1 MDFEVIIDSSLV
13 DLALTEG
20 LNPSNNKWL
29 LSIINDFED
38 GKWRA
43 QRFDNFVWDN
53 IEQTALTYKEREA
66 LQGKHHTLLIESARN
81 LRLTDAEDDI
91 GTGSELAEIVLYGI
105 MRQKYRALSV
115 VPKIFHKQNSQDNAK
130 GADSVHI
137 VIDSSGD
144 FTLWLGEAKFYN
156 SIENTRLSNIVQSVK
171 NALDTEKLKK
181 ENSIIVNIQELDY
194 LSIDAA
200 LRTKI
205 KQFLSSN
212 VSIDTIKPKLNI
224 PILLLHECPTTAGA
238 KEVTPEYRVEI
249 EKRHKERATAYFKKQ
264 IEALKD
270 VFKYPEVRFHLIL
283 FPVPE
288 KKPIIE
294 RFVNTV
300 KFYKP
305 QAPES

>member
-1 MDFEVIIDSSLV
+1 MDFAVIIDSSLV

-38 GKWRA
+38 GKWWG
-43 QRFDNFVWDN
+43 QKFDNFVWDN

-66 LQGKHHTLLIESARN
+66 LQGKHHTLLTKSARN

-105 MRQKYRALSV
+105 MRQHYGALPV
-115 VPKIFHKQNSQDNAK
+115 VPKIFHKQNTQDNAK

-156 SIENTRLSNIVQSVK
+156 SIENTRLSSIVQSVK

-181 ENSIIVNIQELDY
+181 ENSIIVNIQELEH

-205 KQFLSSN
+205 KELLSSN

-238 KEVTPEYRVEI
+238 KEVTPEYRSEI
-249 EKRHKERATAYFKKQ
+249 KERHKERATAYFKKQ

-288 KKPIIE
+288 KRPIIE